1 MNEEMIDGELNEETE
16 TVAEDEELFNETPEA
31 TESNEIEFD
40 YDDDGN
46 IVIPDD
52 SADLHIDVDEE
63 DGNNDANNEQAEQPV
78 EEVAEQEAEKPAD
91 APDSRDAEIDK
102 LRKQLAERDAQIK
115 DTLKCLGADE
125 NGGIAELEKIAAEA
139 TDTPL
144 EEYRQKKAERMK
156 QEEAIRLVQK
166 QQFEDKIRADLA
178 AVQLAYPETKKYKS
192 VYEFPNF
199 DKFCEYRDMGL
210 TPEVAYIASNPKSVM
225 SSVAGAAQQQ
235 ARNLNA
241 TKSHLRSNVPVGSKD
256 TSITISK
263 RQMAEYK
270 DLFPGMSDKEIV
282 ALYKQT
288 IKK

>member
-31 TESNEIEFD
+31 TESDEIEFD

-52 SADLHIDVDEE
+52 SADSHSDVDEE
-63 DGNNDANNEQAEQPV
+63 DGNNDANDQQAEQPV
-78 EEVAEQEAEKPAD
+78 QEVEEETEKPAD

-156 QEEAIRLVQK
+156 QEEAIRLVKK